1 MTKFIAK
8 DSELLFTTVE
18 DKAPAQFISNS
29 SKLFISE
36 EIKVADNQGY
46 EDRLSTN
53 DKSFKKAKEEFASQ
67 NEVDNYFKSPEVED
81 YFNVPEEEKLSKTT
95 TTKAERIFKPY
106 DYQAFNTSIRSVT
119 KSNIDRLKKPWSPTA
134 IPKYRNLILSFGYGD
149 SFTAALLGNSAI
161 ETGGT
166 FNPDEQEN
174 EKKRNDNSTGLGI
187 FQYTHGVKTEYL
199 KYLKQN
205 KIKNSGWAQIDF
217 MKKYLEGDIK
227 QSNGDSYLGNGTVKE
242 LKALVKANKT
252 TTKEW
257 SRIILDILN
266 PLDSARK
273 ELERSTISELFYKDM
288 QND

>member
-1 MTKFIAK
+1 MEDETWEKEFITEK
-8 DSELLFTTVE
+8 NGVIEDSWEN
-18 DKAPAQFISNS
+18 Q
-29 SKLFISE
+29 FISE

-46 EDRLSTN
+46 EHRESTN
-53 DKSFKKAKEEFASQ
+53 EEAFKKDKEKFASQ
-67 NEVDNYFKSPEVED
+67 NEVNNYFKSPEVED
-81 YFNVPEEEKLSKTT
+81 SFNVPEEERLSKTT
-95 TTKAERIFKPY
+95 TKTERIFKPY
-106 DYQAFNTSIRSVT
+106 DYQAFNTAVRSVT
-119 KSNIDRLKKPWSPTA
+119 KSNIDRLKEPWSPTA
-134 IPKYRNLILSFGYGD
+134 IPKYRDLILSFGYGD

-227 QSNGDSYLGNGTVKE
+227 QSNGDSYLGNGKVKE

-257 SRIILDILN
+257 SKIILNILN
-266 PLDSARK
+266 PAKDSRK

>member
-1 MTKFIAK
+1 MSIKYPVTVDSSQTLTPMEELGFKYNVKDKKFVSTL
-8 DSELLFTTVE
+8 DENYVPESGFTG
-18 DKAPAQFISNS
+18 
-29 SKLFISE
+29 E
-36 EIKVADNQGY
+36 ETKVADNQGY
-46 EDRLSTN
+46 EERLSTN
-53 DKSFKKAKEEFASQ
+53 DASFKKAKEEFASQ
-67 NEVDNYFKSPEVED
+67 NEVD
-81 YFNVPEEEKLSKTT
+81 KLSKTP
-95 TTKAERIFKPY
+95 TKKERIFKPY
-106 DYQAFNTSIRSVT
+106 DYEVFNTSIRSAT
-119 KSNIDRLKKPWSPTA
+119 KINIDRLKKPWSPTA
-134 IPKYRNLILSFGYGD
+134 IPKYRDQILSFGYGD

-227 QSNGDSYLGNGTVKE
+227 QSNGDSYLGNGTVLE

-257 SRIILDILN
+257 SKIILDILN
-266 PLDSARK
+266 PADDARY
-273 ELERSTISELFYKDM
+273 ELERSTASDSFYKDM

>member
-1 MTKFIAK
+1 MDNDWEKKLTTEEVVENK
-8 DSELLFTTVE
+8 DNWETLL
-18 DKAPAQFISNS
+18 
-29 SKLFISE
+29 
-36 EIKVADNQGY
+36 VADNSGFS
-46 EDRLSTN
+46 DRAETN
-53 DKSFKKAKEEFASQ
+53 RLEFKQAQKDFVSQ
-67 NEVDNYFKSPEVED
+67 NKIDKYFKSPEIED
-81 YFNVPEEEKLSKTT
+81 HFNVPKEEKLSKT

-106 DYQAFNTSIRSVT
+106 DYQAFNTAIRSVT
-119 KSNIDRLKKPWSPTA
+119 KSNVDRLKKPWSPTA
-134 IPKYRNLILSFGYGD
+134 IPKYRDLILSFGYGD
-149 SFTAALLGNSAI
+149 AFTAALLGNSAI

-166 FNPDEQEN
+166 FNPNEQEN
-174 EKKRNDNSTGLGI
+174 EKKRNNNSTGLGI

-217 MKKYLEGDIK
+217 MKKYLDGDIK
-227 QSNGDSYLGNGTVKE
+227 QSDGTSYLGDGTVLK
-242 LKALVKANKT
+242 LKALIKANKT

-266 PLDSARK
+266 PAEDARK